1 MQFIETSLFTSEI
14 QKLLSDEEYRAFQM
28 ALTLRPEQ
36 GVLIPG
42 TSGLRKVRWSAKGH
56 GKRGGCR
63 IIYFWDKN
71 SEQIYLLY
79 TYPKNRQ
86 LDLSSAQ
93 VKALSK
99 LVREELK

>member
-14 QKLLSDEEYRAFQM
+14 QNLLSDDEYRAFQT
-28 ALTLRPEQ
+28 AITLRPEQ
-36 GVLIPG
+36 GDLIPG
-42 TSGLRKVRWSAKGH
+42 TSGLRKVRWSTKGH

-71 SEQIYLLY
+71 SDRIYLLY
-79 TYPKNRQ
+79 PYPKNRK

>member
-1 MQFIETSLFTSEI
+1 MQFIETSLFTSEM
-14 QKLLSDEEYRAFQM
+14 QKLLSEEEYRAFQL
-28 ALTLRPEQ
+28 ALKLRPEQ

>member
-1 MQFIETSLFTSEI
+1 
-14 QKLLSDEEYRAFQM
+14 M

-79 TYPKNRQ
+79 TYPKNRK